1 VASFSPFGNVAA
13 LGVASIELTGLA
25 RLITGVVSA
34 ASATPKLNVAAQHNS
49 KRELGMNVMVK
60 NRTVYLAEARNFA
73 TSQQCLLFAVAAA
86 PKTDDRVTFA
96 PPLCRRKSL
105 DKQ

>member
-1 VASFSPFGNVAA
+1 
-13 LGVASIELTGLA
+13 
-25 RLITGVVSA
+25 
-34 ASATPKLNVAAQHNS
+34 
-49 KRELGMNVMVK
+49 MNVMVK

-96 PPLCRRKSL
+96 PPLCWRKPL
-105 DKQ
+105 TNKGHAVVTGAGGPF